1 MSDVSGVYGP
11 TSLNSTRTSKKD
23 SSGGM
28 SMDDFYSML
37 AAQLKYQDADNP
49 MDTSEMVNQMV
60 QTQMI
65 QAITQMSSMNMTTY
79 ASSMVGKE
87 ATMAVLDEKGN
98 YTGKNETGVIT
109 GVMLG
114 SNPVLYIGEKPYGLS
129 QLMNIGKVPEKPD
142 DKDKDKDKDKVE
154 GGGDGDK

>member
-1 MSDVSGVYGP
+1 MSDVSSIYGP
-11 TSLNSTRTSKKD
+11 TSLNATRTSKKD
-23 SSGGM
+23 GSGGM

-87 ATMAVLDEKGN
+87 ATMAVLDENGN
-98 YTGKNETGVIT
+98 YTGKKETGVIT

-114 SNPVLYIGEKPYGLS
+114 SNPVLYIGEKPYGLT
-129 QLMNIGKVPEKPD
+129 QLMNIGKVPEKPAEG
-142 DKDKDKDKDKVE
+142 DKDKPE